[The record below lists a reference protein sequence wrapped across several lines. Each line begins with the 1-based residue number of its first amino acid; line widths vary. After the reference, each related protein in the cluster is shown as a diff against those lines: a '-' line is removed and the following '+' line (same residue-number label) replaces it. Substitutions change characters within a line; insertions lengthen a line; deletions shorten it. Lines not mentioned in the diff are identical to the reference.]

1 MDTRQE
7 LRDSLLALG
16 DLPKNTCL
24 NIEISVYNDTITYAK
39 THEVEASWD
48 NFIFKHYYV
57 IKSQQILE
65 NLKRFPDFRE
75 KVISEKLSTKIVSLS
90 FMDMRPES
98 KTLPAVSSENTVI
111 MGPDVSD
118 GIFKCAKCNQRKT
131 TYYSRQL
138 RSADE
143 PMTNFIT
150 CLNCGNRW
158 KN

>member
-1 MDTRQE
+1 MNTRQE
-7 LRDSLLALG
+7 FRDSLLALG
-16 DLPKNTCL
+16 DLPRNTCL

-65 NLKRFPDFRE
+65 NLKRYPEFRE
-75 KVISEKLSTKIVSLS
+75 KVVSEKLSTKIVSLS
-90 FMDMRPES
+90 FIDMRPADQDE
-98 KTLPAVSSENTVI
+98 KFGEVSLNAD
-111 MGPDVSD
+111 DVSD
-118 GIFKCAKCNQRKT
+118 GIFKCAKCNKRKT

-150 CLNCGNRW
+150 CLNCGHRW

>member
-1 MDTRQE
+1 MNTRQE
-7 LRDSLLALG
+7 FREALVKLG
-16 DLPKNTCL
+16 DLPHNTCV

-65 NLKRFPDFRE
+65 NLKRFPDFRK
-75 KVISEKLSTKIVSLS
+75 KVIQEKLSTKIVSLS
-90 FMDMRPES
+90 FMDMRPNKETATEAVQE
-98 KTLPAVSSENTVI
+98 KTH
-111 MGPDVSD
+111 DVSD

>member
-7 LRDSLLALG
+7 FRDSLLALG
-16 DLPKNTCL
+16 DLPQNTCL

-65 NLKRFPDFRE
+65 NLKRFPDFRK
-75 KVISEKLSTKIVSLS
+75 KVVSEKLSTKIVSLS

-98 KTLPAVSSENTVI
+98 NEKKGPVAVSSSDHQ
-111 MGPDVSD
+111 DVSD
-118 GIFKCAKCNQRKT
+118 GIFKCAKCNKRKT

>member
-1 MDTRQE
+1 M
-7 LRDSLLALG
+7 ALG
-16 DLPKNTCL
+16 DLPHNTCL

-65 NLKRFPDFRE
+65 NLKRFPDFRK

-90 FMDMRPES
+90 FMDMRPERS
-98 KTLPAVSSENTVI
+98 EKSSPVVVSSE
-111 MGPDVSD
+111 DVSD
-118 GIFKCAKCNQRKT
+118 GIFKCAKCNKRKT

>member
-7 LRDSLLALG
+7 FRDSLLALG
-16 DLPKNTCL
+16 DLPNNTCL

-57 IKSQQILE
+57 IKSQQIVE
-65 NLKRFPDFRE
+65 NLKRFPEFRK
-75 KVISEKLSTKIVSLS
+75 KVISEKLSTNIVSLS

-98 KTLPAVSSENTVI
+98 SSEKANNVVSEN
-111 MGPDVSD
+111 PDHVSD
-118 GIFKCAKCNQRKT
+118 GIFKCAKCNKRKT

>member
-1 MDTRQE
+1 MEVRQYVRDT
-7 LRDSLLALG
+7 LG
-16 DLPKNTCL
+16 KIPDLPENTVK
-24 NIEISVYNDTITYAK
+24 NIEISVYNDTITYAN
-39 THEVEASWD
+39 THGIEASWD

-57 IKSQQILE
+57 IKSRQMME
-65 NLKRFPDFRE
+65 NLKRYPEFRK
-75 KVISEKLSTKIVSLS
+75 KVVCEKLSTRIASVP

-98 KTLPAVSSENTVI
+98 ERTNVRTDQGFENTA
-111 MGPDVSD
+111 D
-118 GIFKCAKCNQRKT
+118 GIFKCSKCNKRKT

-150 CLNCGNRW
+150 CLNCGHKW

>member
-1 MDTRQE
+1 MNTRQE
-7 LRDSLLALG
+7 FRDALFKLE
-16 DLPKNTCL
+16 LPQNTCL

-39 THEVEASWD
+39 SHEVEALWD

-65 NLKRFPDFRE
+65 NLKRFPEFRHL
-75 KVISEKLSTKIVSLS
+75 VVSEKLSTKIVSMS
-90 FMDMRPES
+90 FMDMRPKGSE
-98 KTLPAVSSENTVI
+98 TTEAVVVENL
-111 MGPDVSD
+111 DSVSD
-118 GIFKCAKCNQRKT
+118 GIFKCAKCNKRKT

-150 CLNCGNRW
+150 CLNCGHRW

>member
-1 MDTRQE
+1 MKIRQYVC
-7 LRDSLLALG
+7 DSLG
-16 DLPKNTCL
+16 KIPDLPENTVK
-24 NIEISVYNDTITYAK
+24 NIEISVYNDTITHANN
-39 THEVEASWD
+39 HGMEATWD
-48 NFIFKHYYV
+48 NYIFKHYYV
-57 IKSQQILE
+57 IKSMQIIE
-65 NLKRFPDFRE
+65 NLKRYPMFRN
-75 KVISEKLSTKIVSLS
+75 KVVREKLSTRIVCVP

-98 KTLPAVSSENTVI
+98 ERAKLHTDQADTSI
-111 MGPDVSD
+111 AD
-118 GIFKCAKCNQRKT
+118 GIFKCSKCNKRKT